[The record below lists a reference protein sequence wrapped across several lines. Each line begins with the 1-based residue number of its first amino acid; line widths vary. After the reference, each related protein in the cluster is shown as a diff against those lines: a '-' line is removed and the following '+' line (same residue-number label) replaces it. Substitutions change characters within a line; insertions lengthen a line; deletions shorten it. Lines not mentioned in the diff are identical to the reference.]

1 MCQLDTIAEIMNKYD
16 DIKLSI
22 VGHTCKIGYKSI
34 NLKKGLK
41 RAEQCKM
48 YLVGKGIAENRII
61 TDSKGE
67 LAPKYDNKTFMGRA
81 QNRRVEISIIE
92 TSSSEE

>member
-1 MCQLDTIAEIMNKYD
+1 MVYGDPYQDLQ
-16 DIKLSI
+16 
-22 VGHTCKIGYKSI
+22 I

-81 QNRRVEISIIE
+81 QNRRVEIINSAIKIDYQLGYNPSIPLKYL
-92 TSSSEE
+92 